1 MAAMAMKSVEA
12 REVRR
17 GLTYSLIAHGAILA
31 AILINLPWYDTPEN
45 LPPPPA
51 IDVQLAKVGLKTNVP
66 PELRAKASPPP
77 PARQTHVAKPV
88 APKPLPKVAAPPVPP
103 PPKPHVAVAKP
114 VPVPPPPK
122 PEATP
127 KPTPEPV
134 AKPKPKPKPEPKPKM
149 AAVEPAPV
157 PQRVPV
163 PPPEA
168 KRKNAFD
175 ANKLAQMLN
184 LEIKHQSTTPD
195 ATKTKK
201 RIAAYSQTP
210 SNTSEPLSLSLIDA
224 VREQIERNWLIP
236 VSARDSTMVIHIR
249 IDLNPD
255 GTLQGTPEIL
265 DTLAMN
271 MPGNAAF
278 RATAQSAVRAIY
290 ESQPFKM
297 LPADRYQEW
306 QTIDISFSPKDMV
319 NQ

>member
-1 MAAMAMKSVEA
+1 MAAMAMKGEEA

-17 GLTYSLIAHGAILA
+17 GLAYSLIAHGAILA
-31 AILINLPWYDTPEN
+31 AILINLPWYDTSEN

-88 APKPLPKVAAPPVPP
+88 APKPPPKVAAPPVPP
-103 PPKPHVAVAKP
+103 PPKPQVAVAKP

-127 KPTPEPV
+127 KPTPKPV
-134 AKPKPKPKPEPKPKM
+134 AKPKM
-149 AAVEPAPV
+149 AAVKPVPV

-168 KRKNAFD
+168 KSKNAFD

-184 LEIKHQSTTPD
+184 LEIKHQSTAPD
-195 ATKTKK
+195 AAKTKK

>member
-1 MAAMAMKSVEA
+1 
-12 REVRR
+12 
-17 GLTYSLIAHGAILA
+17 
-31 AILINLPWYDTPEN
+31 
-45 LPPPPA
+45 
-51 IDVQLAKVGLKTNVP
+51 
-66 PELRAKASPPP
+66 
-77 PARQTHVAKPV
+77 
-88 APKPLPKVAAPPVPP
+88 
-103 PPKPHVAVAKP
+103 
-114 VPVPPPPK
+114 
-122 PEATP
+122 
-127 KPTPEPV
+127 
-134 AKPKPKPKPEPKPKM
+134 
-149 AAVEPAPV
+149 
-157 PQRVPV
+157 
-163 PPPEA
+163 
-168 KRKNAFD
+168 
-175 ANKLAQMLN
+175 MLN
-184 LEIKHQSTTPD
+184 LGAKDQGTAPD

-210 SNTSEPLSLSLIDA
+210 SNTAEPLSLIDA

-236 VSARDSTMVIHIR
+236 VNARDSTMVIHIR